1 MQSSHSTHSS
11 RFSSTMRSLPSVSC
25 AKMLTGQTSTSF
37 LASAASAATARST
50 WTSMNMPAIS
60 MSLQAF
66 LHERRDVLD
75 PLRHR
80 DAGGLHALDLVG
92 RGVGLPLDDRAGVA
106 EAHAGHLVHEATR
119 HEGDDRQPRPVLA
132 DPVSE
137 LRLHAA
143 ARLRVD
149 DDRLRLAIR
158 FEERHQLGVG
168 GADDRVAA
176 DRDGGRL
183 PEAGGRE
190 RVADLGRHA
199 ARARHDPDRPLLEG
213 AADVHRRAAE
223 AAHLGFLGREDAE
236 AVGADDARAAQAGE
250 LHHLRHLAAR
260 DALGDDHDELHARLD
275 GLEDGVAREARRH
288 GHDRAV
294 DVLPRGDV
302 PYAGVDGHAGT
313 GTPGAAGRDAAHD
326 LRPVVEALARQVH
339 RLAPGDARDD
349 DRRIPVDEDGHQPF
363 ILATAR
369 PAASYRDT
377 VRSQYST
384 PYLRRIVNPSSSHA
398 PGMRKMA
405 IVSAGLRPASTQPL
419 ITPRATMSTRVLETT
434 FIMTA
439 IFFTPGFERMSLV
452 SSHAFLTLGL
462 PPISQ

>member
-1 MQSSHSTHSS
+1 MIASPPIETAVDCP
-11 RFSSTMRSLPSVSC
+11 RPAAESVLQISVVMPPERDMTPIGPFLK
-25 AKMLTGQTSTSF
+25 ARRTFTAGPPRPPI
-37 LASAASAATARST
+37 LASSGER
-50 WTSMNMPAIS
+50 MP
-60 MSLQAF
+60 
-66 LHERRDVLD
+66 R
-75 PLRHR
+75 
-80 DAGGLHALDLVG
+80 
-92 RGVGLPLDDRAGVA
+92 
-106 EAHAGHLVHEATR
+106 
-119 HEGDDRQPRPVLA
+119 
-132 DPVSE
+132 
-137 LRLHAA
+137 
-143 ARLRVD
+143 
-149 DDRLRLAIR
+149 
-158 FEERHQLGVG
+158 QLG
-168 GADDRVAA
+168 
-176 DRDGGRL
+176 
-183 PEAGGRE
+183 PMM
-190 RVADLGRHA
+190 
-199 ARARHDPDRPLLEG
+199 
-213 AADVHRRAAE
+213 AAE

-275 GLEDGVAREARRH
+275 GLEDGVTREARRH

-302 PYAGVDGHAGT
+302 PYAVVDGHAVHVA
-313 GTPGAAGRDAAHD
+313 PGPAGRDAAHD

-339 RLAPGDARDD
+339 RLAPGDALDD